1 MKQDTRCSCHTKQMK
16 RSWFVSVGQMIHP
29 DRGFFVCICVLFLL
43 VPLCVLVLLCIMY
56 LCICVFVLPIQEW
69 ICVCR
74 ADDLSKLVLVD
85 SIEALKREE
94 LALRHFLY
102 IGTKLRTE
110 DLGRIPLV
118 FRPTPQIEKKKS
130 THIIVAAVRASIC
143 VKF

>member
-1 MKQDTRCSCHTKQMK
+1 M
-16 RSWFVSVGQMIHP
+16 
-29 DRGFFVCICVLFLL
+29 FVCAL
-43 VPLCVLVLLCIMY
+43 Y
-56 LCICVFVLPIQEW
+56 LCFVFVCTLICACAFIYVFVLPIQEW

-118 FRPTPQIEKKKS
+118 FRPTPQIEKKS